1 MSTSLQPGQHP
12 DADQLNSFVENA
24 LPLHEHQQTLAH
36 LAICA
41 TCREIVYLSKLS
53 DLGEFAASQAS
64 VKRKPWFSGWQLA
77 WPAAAALACGVI
89 FAVHLHNIRIS
100 NNKTVITTTAADP
113 KTSPTLPSLTPL
125 AVPQPSPPDKLKP
138 TPARTPNS
146 YPAGTPS
153 AAAFGAVTEASTGS
167 LNGPLQ
173 AQSAPV
179 LSLQDHN
186 TIFLPHTVPV
196 STTGSMH
203 GSAFKSA
210 DQPGS
215 AEKKATT
222 GSLTSPI
229 GGPILRADQVNA
241 DAVNHPPQKTVSPV
255 ELHSNQADLP
265 TQRAFSQ
272 RYRTAAPVS
281 SAPSTTAIAGTS
293 QTVNVN
299 GAMTTVDVTPSD
311 QPLTENRLSPTLP
324 SHLPVLSIVSKA
336 QQMLA
341 LDTSGTLFFSK
352 DFGVSWQPVPAQWTG
367 RARKLRLTP
376 PPSQAVA
383 KDPNSSPTAH
393 TGVVAGTIAQS
404 QLSVFELTIDT
415 GAIWTSTDGR
425 SWKQK

>member
-1 MSTSLQPGQHP
+1 MSTPLQPGQHP

-36 LAICA
+36 LATCA
-41 TCREIVYLSKLS
+41 KCRNIVYLSNLS

-77 WPAAAALACGVI
+77 WPVAAALACGVI

-100 NNKTVITTTAADP
+100 NDETVITAAANP
-113 KTSPTLPSLTPL
+113 KTTLPSPTPL
-125 AVPQPSPPDKLKP
+125 VFPHLSPPDKLKP
-138 TPARTPNS
+138 APARTPNS
-146 YPAGTPS
+146 HTAGTPS

-186 TIFLPHTVPV
+186 TVFLPHTGPVP
-196 STTGSMH
+196 TTGSMH
-203 GSAFKSA
+203 GSAFKST

-215 AEKKATT
+215 AETKATT
-222 GSLTSPI
+222 GSLASPI

-241 DAVNHPPQKTVSPV
+241 DAVNHPQQKTVSPV
-255 ELHSNQADLP
+255 ELQNNQADLP

-272 RYRTAAPVS
+272 QYRTAVPVP
-281 SAPSTTAIAGTS
+281 SAPLTTAIAGTS

-299 GAMTTVDVTPSD
+299 GAMTTIDVTPSD

-352 DFGVSWQPVPAQWTG
+352 DFGVSWQSVPAQWTG
-367 RARKLRLTP
+367 RAQKLRLTP

-383 KDPNSSPTAH
+383 KDPNSSPAAH
-393 TGVVAGTIAQS
+393 TGVIAGTIAQS

-415 GAIWTSTDGR
+415 GAIWTSADGR